1 MCAYA
6 NYVRDPQI
14 FINSGRLSPLSSFTV
29 PENTSRAM
37 QILSWQ
43 LAFVSLVR
51 PLSFVNGAALLNN
64 SSLPASILQPQH
76 LTNSTLSTE
85 IIPTGFKL
93 ILEEP
98 ARGPELQVVLCL
110 EIAIQIV
117 GKHLAPQEFNERM
130 QAHSWI
136 LAGVVFSISTQGVP
150 GNSIQRRFVI
160 WGIYQALTQ
169 VEDRESFRSVIY
181 KLEWRGD
188 AVGYL
193 AIYPKHLPILGFPSN
208 LAGMTQIE
216 PPLSSIRGDSNGS
229 VSPYLSSSE
238 NEGVHFQFV
247 ILDPHQSLD
256 LHGALVNVL
265 GALCDAAQWPKN
277 KVVPNLYQIR
287 AGISGIEIII
297 LPRNIL
303 NYKWLIQA
311 LTTVLP
317 ALALLKKL
325 APFRA
330 DVWLGKL
337 NLGQILMRPHV
348 VVSDT
353 SNAFIEASF
362 NVSVGSATSFEK

>member
-1 MCAYA
+1 
-6 NYVRDPQI
+6 
-14 FINSGRLSPLSSFTV
+14 
-29 PENTSRAM
+29 M

-51 PLSFVNGAALLNN
+51 PLSFVNGAALLKN

-85 IIPTGFKL
+85 IIPAGFKL

-98 ARGPELQVVLCL
+98 ARGPEIPVTQCLKMAIVV
-110 EIAIQIV
+110 V
-117 GKHLAPQEFNERM
+117 GKHLAPQEFTGRI
-130 QAHSWI
+130 QAQSWSMSNV
-136 LAGVVFSISTQGVP
+136 LFSISTQGVP
-150 GNSIQRRFVI
+150 GSSIERRFVI
-160 WGIYQALTQ
+160 WGIYQALTH
-169 VEDRESFRSVIY
+169 VEDRLSFRSVIY

-193 AIYPKHLPILGFPSN
+193 AIYPEDVPILGFTSS
-208 LAGMTQIE
+208 LAGMTKIE
-216 PPLSSIRGDSNGS
+216 PPLSSIRGDSNDS
-229 VSPYLSSSE
+229 ASPYLSRSE
-238 NEGVHFQFV
+238 NEGVHFEFV

-287 AGISGIEIII
+287 AGISGIEIVI

-303 NYKWLIQA
+303 NYKWLIEA

-317 ALALLKKL
+317 ALALFKKL

-330 DVWLGKL
+330 AVWIGKL
-337 NLGQILMRPHV
+337 NLGQILMRPH